1 MNSQED
7 RPVVPCFEECTYSTT
22 LPVLE
27 KMDNCSLHSNQQL
40 KWAKDKIVDDS
51 NSNSENLNGDMELD
65 FLPNEGEDFS
75 DHKIS
80 SLWS

>member
-1 MNSQED
+1 
-7 RPVVPCFEECTYSTT
+7 
-22 LPVLE
+22 
-27 KMDNCSLHSNQQL
+27 MDNCSLHSNQQL